1 MLLPILQIAIVG
13 AIFYYLSK
21 WRAQMRRRNVQSW
34 DCLLV
39 RLRTDW
45 SAGRLSDQFLWKE
58 GITATHADIWDRVD
72 GAHGLWAMYQNA
84 GVMLEMADYASKHGS
99 SGAAE
104 VDPLL
109 LEALRSDA
117 MQIRLCVL
125 MALAQYGLSKA
136 TEGVCVNA
144 YRAANHYSNM
154 AARMMTLLQE
164 HAAIVVPDY
173 VAAM

>member
-13 AIFYYLSK
+13 AIFFYLSR
-21 WRAQMRRRNVQSW
+21 WRTQMRRRRVKSW
-34 DCLLV
+34 EEILV

-45 SAGRLSDQFLWKE
+45 SATGLSEQFLWKE
-58 GITATHADIWDRVD
+58 GITATHADIWERVD

-84 GVMLEMADYASKHGS
+84 GVMLEMADYAANH
-99 SGAAE
+99 GAAGKTA
-104 VDPLL
+104 VDPIV

-144 YRAANHYSNM
+144 YRAANHYSSM
-154 AARMMTLLQE
+154 AARMMALMQD
-164 HAAIVVPDY
+164 HAAMAVPDF